1 MFEPKSTFSFNMS
14 MLNKPR
20 LSETQ
25 ADFEQSIRRTTG
37 LELMLMM
44 IVLTVIVLLIALPVF
59 AQNVG
64 VNNPSPHTKAL
75 LDLTASDKGLL
86 TPRLT
91 EAQRIA
97 MFPVADASAK
107 GMIVYQTDN
116 AFGFWYYDGITWRQ
130 LLGSDKGW
138 SITGNAGTVDG
149 TNF

>member
-14 MLNKPR
+14 MLNKR

-64 VNNPSPHTKAL
+64 VNNPHHT
-75 LDLTASDKGLL
+75 
-86 TPRLT
+86 
-91 EAQRIA
+91 QRR
-97 MFPVADASAK
+97 
-107 GMIVYQTDN
+107 Y
-116 AFGFWYYDGITWRQ
+116 
-130 LLGSDKGW
+130 
-138 SITGNAGTVDG
+138 SI
-149 TNF
+149 